1 VEHLQTVV
9 PINDVQ
15 AAQHLGVSPHTLRTW
30 RRLGT
35 GPRYLKIGR
44 AVRYQ
49 MVDLNS
55 YLAAAGVGKGSP
67 VDADSVIK

>member
-1 VEHLQTVV
+1 MEHLQH
-9 PINDVQ
+9 PLNDVQ

-35 GPRYLKIGR
+35 GPRYMKLGR

-49 MVDLNS
+49 PRDLDS
-55 YLAAAGVGKGSP
+55 YLAAAGVVKGCP
-67 VDADSVIK
+67 VDAEAVIK